1 MKPARPPRPA
11 VVLSCEHASN
21 AVPARYKRL
30 GLGSAALESH
40 IAYDIGALDVAR
52 FYARSLGC
60 DLFEGR
66 WSRLVVDLNRSVEHR
81 ALMAESSF
89 GIEVPANE
97 ALSDAEKLHRVREY
111 HEPYRRSV
119 KDALARAVDRGGRCV
134 HLSVHSF
141 TPAVNGSV
149 RNADVGLLYD
159 PSRRNERSFARL
171 WARALSTSGLRVRLN
186 YPYRGTA
193 DGFTRDLRTMFPAS
207 RYTGL
212 ELELNQALLSDRRRR
227 MHIARVTALAFV
239 ASLGAGAEG

>member
-21 AVPARYKRL
+21 AVPARYAQL
-30 GLGSAALESH
+30 GLGRAALASH

-52 FYARSLGC
+52 FYARALGC
-60 DLFEGR
+60 ELFEGR
-66 WSRLVVDLNRSVEHR
+66 WSRLVVDLNRSVGHR
-81 ALMAESSF
+81 ALVAERSF
-89 GIEVPANE
+89 GIDVPGNRDVSA
-97 ALSDAEKLHRVREY
+97 DEKRRRIREY
-111 HEPYRRSV
+111 HEPYRSSV
-119 KDALARAVDRGGRCV
+119 AEALTRALERGGSCV

-141 TPAVNGSV
+141 TPAVNGSK

-171 WARALSTSGLRVRLN
+171 WAQALATAGLRVRLN

-193 DGFTRDLRTMFPAS
+193 DGFTRDLRRMFRAS

-212 ELELNQALLSDRRRR
+212 EIELNQALLGDRRRR
-227 MHIARVTALAFV
+227 THIAHVTELAFV
-239 ASLGAGAEG
+239 ATLAVGEEG